1 MGAKLSRPDQTI
13 PSEELSKKRKKRNTV
28 IRSVLSNSTK
38 KKTTLNNNNI
48 DNNNNE
54 DTISRVTNT
63 EAPKQTISGDT
74 NNDDTCLNDPAA
86 TITTTKRS
94 ILYDPLKSNSRRSR
108 RSRISSSSS
117 SIHNRLSIHDEN
129 APFYSKSNIS
139 SGWTALSNDPFSQIE
154 VNTSTFT
161 EITDHSTIS
170 RKSLYPEDT
179 LFSSST
185 TIPVQRPS
193 SSFLASSARDI
204 QQQLQMYPSRSYQI
218 IKEAF
223 KKAQLQND
231 PYDWTQFYM
240 AIDHY
245 AIQSHDPV
253 ALVYLARCLISGLGC
268 TPDIQ
273 RGFDLLKSH
282 PSCETNYA
290 LGHCYLD
297 GLPANGPHTI
307 QDVDKATAFEYFLSA
322 ANDYE
327 PTNESIATTIAE
339 AQCRL
344 ARMLFQGEGVE
355 QNSKEGF
362 EYLMKSAENN
372 NMYAQFLVG
381 VHYERGLDIPQDLEK
396 AMHYYQKSADQGF
409 PDAQAALGN
418 RLIVE
423 ENYKEGI
430 QWLEKAVQ
438 MSCSPPTWYTL

>member
-1 MGAKLSRPDQTI
+1 MGAKLSRLDQTI
-13 PSEELSKKRKKRNTV
+13 TSDELSKKRKKRNTV

-117 SIHNRLSIHDEN
+117 IHNRLSIHDEN
-129 APFYSKSNIS
+129 APFYSRSNIS

-179 LFSSST
+179 LFSST
-185 TIPVQRPS
+185 TTTTPTQRPS

-204 QQQLQMYPSRSYQI
+204 QQQLKMYPSRSYQI

-297 GLPANGPHTI
+297 GLPANGLHTI
-307 QDVDKATAFEYFLSA
+307 QDVDKATAFECFLSA

-372 NMYAQFLVG
+372 NM
-381 VHYERGLDIPQDLEK
+381 
-396 AMHYYQKSADQGF
+396 
-409 PDAQAALGN
+409 
-418 RLIVE
+418 
-423 ENYKEGI
+423 
-430 QWLEKAVQ
+430 
-438 MSCSPPTWYTL
+438 